1 MAEYIVRQGGQ
12 GEGGTLPTLSAAAAV
27 AKRGDVVIVEPGIYR
42 EILKPGAGTT
52 WLGQPGAVIDGGW
65 KGNNLATTEDNATG
79 VLARYVDIRIS
90 GFEIR
95 NVPGQG
101 VNVTNGGHQ
110 FLIGQAGHVAAHGLS

>member
-42 EILKPGAGTT
+42 ETLRPPGAGMT
-52 WLGQPGAVIDGGW
+52 WIGETGAVIDGGW
-65 KGNNLATTEDNATG
+65 KGGNLTTTEDNATG
-79 VLARYVDIRIS
+79 VLVRYADITIR

-95 NVPGQG
+95 NVPGPRG
-101 VNVTNGGHQ
+101 RAPG
-110 FLIGQAGHVAAHGLS
+110 